1 MRYAIK
7 SFTLPKT
14 LQALDKWPFHKSNE
28 MTGHPGVCMQKT
40 VLREYSEESW
50 QVRVKG
56 EKRATLE
63 KRDHEPVRECLT
75 ICMALILPLVSLGLL
90 FNNS

>member
-1 MRYAIK
+1 MFSLCPELCKPLING
-7 SFTLPKT
+7 L
-14 LQALDKWPFHKSNE
+14 FHKSNE
-28 MTGHPGVCMQKT
+28 ITGHPGVCMWKT

-50 QVRVKG
+50 QIRVKG
-56 EKRATLE
+56 GKCATLE
-63 KRDHEPVRECLT
+63 RRDQEPVRGCLT